1 MIPYRELEH
10 TADIGLEIYGGT
22 INELFINGLKG
33 LFHFISPELEA
44 AGPPQVFPPKK
55 RPTVIEL
62 SALTQEELLVH
73 WLNEFIYSFFVKK
86 IYPKTIRITQLA
98 EKNLRTEIEF
108 DRYSEALKI
117 NMEVKA
123 ATYHNIT
130 IRKIEGKY
138 RARVIFDV

>member
-10 TADIGLEIYGGT
+10 TADIGLEIYGGS

-33 LFHFISPELEA
+33 LFHFISPELEVA
-44 AGPPQVFPPKK
+44 NLPQVFPKKK

-86 IYPKTIRITQLA
+86 TYPKTIRITHLV
-98 EKNLRTEIEF
+98 EKNLRAEIEF
-108 DRYSEALKI
+108 ERYSEALKI
-117 NMEVKA
+117 NLEVKA
-123 ATYHNIT
+123 ATYHNLSIKR
-130 IRKIEGKY
+130 IDGKY
-138 RARVIFDV
+138 MTRAIFDV